1 MVTRVKSDIYLYENA
16 PCVENVSYSLKYLSA
31 KPELLQKQHFV
42 AVPKHFSL
50 KIV

>member
-1 MVTRVKSDIYLYENA
+1 MVTRVKSDIYLHENV
-16 PCVENVSYSLKYLSA
+16 PYVENVLYIMKYLSE

-50 KIV
+50 KTV